1 MKKLT
6 LLITST
12 LLLSTHIQA
21 NSYCNSR
28 PTIKDRNNCYRVN
41 IEAQANILK
50 NNYKTLTNLPNHTEH
65 EINLLKQDHA
75 AWENQVQQQ
84 CQSEACVLQSLMNR
98 NSHLP
103 KLIAANQESTKT
115 PSEDQIEKCQTLWIS
130 AYRAELGEEAMV
142 NAEQLDEWEDWCSEG
157 KLP

>member
-1 MKKLT
+1 MKT
-6 LLITST
+6 LIPVIIFASLFST
-12 LLLSTHIQA
+12 YTQA

-28 PTIKDRNNCYRVN
+28 PTIKDRDNCYRVS

-50 NNYKTLTNLPNHTEH
+50 NNYKTLTNLPSYPEH
-65 EINLLKQDHA
+65 EANLLRQDHA
-75 AWENQVQQQ
+75 TWENQVQQQ

-98 NSHLP
+98 NSHLQ
-103 KLIAANQESTKT
+103 KLIAANQESTQP